1 METNP
6 PINYIDY
13 NNNKKKIIPTKI
25 QFKHN
30 FPIMFYNKE
39 IMSHFY
45 PFLDEKSIIVIKNCL
60 KKTGA
65 KETKKKI
72 KEKIRNYV
80 IDFGKNNDKVK
91 YFITEEGI
99 LKIYSN
105 IFNFRK
111 DFLQNF
117 THIKYKNEILNL
129 EQKDLYQ
136 YLHVLPKNDLILSNN
151 SKTLCKICKYIIGY
165 DYFDQTMKE
174 KSKKGKIDDNSDSDS
189 DEQEKRYKLFYEN
202 NNIEALKGL
211 DFSNKELII
220 ERQRE
225 ILEKMNKITIDIFY
239 PLKLVNQINYWA
251 IILCGG
257 GYFSYALYLRDK
269 ELEHKSDH
277 KYVVRKKAG
286 VRQVIKDKGKKII
299 SVGAQIRRANEKKHQ
314 ENIEMILKLNE
325 NDIEKCDCIFIQAP
339 GFNKGILIGENKPLN
354 KYKKKLFNL
363 PFNLPK
369 ANYSNICVAFKK
381 LTSAYF
387 EIDDDNVRSL
397 FK

>member
-1 METNP
+1 ME
-6 PINYIDY
+6 
-13 NNNKKKIIPTKI
+13 KSKIYQTKI

-30 FPIMFYNKE
+30 FPLMFYNKE

-45 PFLDEKSIIVIKNCL
+45 PFLDQKSIETVKNCL

-72 KEKIRNYV
+72 KEKVKNYI

-91 YFITEEGI
+91 YSISENGVLNIFG
-99 LKIYSN
+99 N

-111 DFLQNF
+111 EFLKEF
-117 THIKYKNEILNL
+117 SHVKYKDEILKL
-129 EQKDLYQ
+129 EQSELNQ
-136 YLHVLPKNDLILSNN
+136 YLHVLPKNELILSNN
-151 SKTLCKICKYIIGY
+151 DKTTAKVCKYIIGY
-165 DYFDQTMKE
+165 DYFDQSMKD
-174 KSKKGKIDDNSDSDS
+174 KNKKNKEDSDS
-189 DEQEKRYKLFYEN
+189 DDEKTEQEKRYQMFYGDEN
-202 NNIEALKGL
+202 LEDLKNI
-211 DFSNKELII
+211 DFTNKELMI
-220 ERQRE
+220 ERQRK
-225 ILEKMNKITIDIFY
+225 ILEQMNKINIDEFY
-239 PLKLVNQINYWA
+239 PLKFVCQINYWS

-257 GYFSYALYLRDK
+257 GYFSYGLFLKDK
-269 ELEHKSDH
+269 EIEHKSDH

-286 VRQVIKDKGKKII
+286 VRQVIKDKGKNII
-299 SVGAQIRRANEKKHQ
+299 SMGAQIRRANEKKHQ

-325 NDIEKCDCIFIQAP
+325 DDLNKCDCIFIQAP
-339 GFNKGILIGENKPLN
+339 GFNKGILIGNNKPLS

-369 ANYSNICVAFKK
+369 ANYTSVCNAFKR

-387 EIDDDNVRSL
+387 EISDDNVRSL

>member
-1 METNP
+1 MENLS
-6 PINYIDY
+6 
-13 NNNKKKIIPTKI
+13 KGKIIPNKI

-45 PFLDEKSIIVIKNCL
+45 PFLDQKSIETMKSCL

-72 KEKIRNYV
+72 KEKIKNYI
-80 IDFGKNNDKVK
+80 IDFGKNNEKVK
-91 YFITEEGI
+91 YSITEEGI
-99 LKIYSN
+99 LIIFSN

-111 DFLQNF
+111 EFLKEF
-117 THIKYKNEILNL
+117 THVKYKDETLKL
-129 EQKDLYQ
+129 EQKELYQ
-136 YLHVLPKNDLILSNN
+136 YLHVLPKNELILSNN
-151 SKTLCKICKYIIGY
+151 DKTTAKISKYIIGY
-165 DYFDQTMKE
+165 DYFEQSMKD
-174 KSKKGKIDDNSDSDS
+174 KNKKNNGNSDSDDEV
-189 DEQEKRYKLFYEN
+189 DEQEKRYKMFYSDEN
-202 NNIEALKGL
+202 LEDLKNM
-211 DFSNKELII
+211 DFNNKELMI
-220 ERQRE
+220 ERQRK
-225 ILEKMNKITIDIFY
+225 ILEEMNKINIDEYY
-239 PLKLVNQINYWA
+239 PLKFVSNINYWS

-257 GYFSYALYLRDK
+257 GYFSYGLFLKDK
-269 ELEHKSDH
+269 EIEHKSDH

-299 SVGAQIRRANEKKHQ
+299 SMGAQIRRANEKKHQ

-325 NDIEKCDCIFIQAP
+325 DDLNKCDCIFIQAP
-339 GFNKGILIGENKPLN
+339 GFNKGILIGNNRPLS

-369 ANYSNICVAFKK
+369 ANYTSICIAFKR

-387 EIDDDNVRSL
+387 EISDDNVRSL

>member
-1 METNP
+1 ME
-6 PINYIDY
+6 IKSE
-13 NNNKKKIIPTKI
+13 NKKTIPKKI

-39 IMSHFY
+39 IMSHLY
-45 PFLDEKSIIVIKNCL
+45 SFLDEKNIQTIKNCL

-65 KETKKKI
+65 KETKRKI
-72 KEKIRNYV
+72 KEKIKNYV

-91 YFITEEGI
+91 YYINEDGI
-99 LKIYSN
+99 LKISSN

-111 DFLQNF
+111 EFLQNF
-117 THIKYKNEILNL
+117 THIKYKDEILNL
-129 EQKDLYQ
+129 EQKELYQ
-136 YLHVLPKNDLILSNN
+136 YLQVLPQNELVLSNN
-151 SKTLCKICKYIIGY
+151 DKTTAKICKYIIGY
-165 DYFDQTMKE
+165 DYFDQSMKE
-174 KSKKGKIDDNSDSDS
+174 KLKHGKLDSDS
-189 DEQEKRYKLFYEN
+189 DEEKDNEEKNKYKMFYEN
-202 NNIEALKGL
+202 NNIDSLKDI
-211 DFSNKELII
+211 DFSNKDAII
-220 ERQRE
+220 QRQRE
-225 ILEKMNKITIDIFY
+225 ILEKMNKINIEVFY
-239 PLKLVNQINYWA
+239 PLKLVNQINYWS

-269 ELEHKSDH
+269 ELDHKSDH

-286 VRQVIKDKGKKII
+286 VRQVVKDKGKKII

-314 ENIEMILKLNE
+314 ENIEMILRLNE

-369 ANYSNICVAFKK
+369 ANYTNICFAFKK
-381 LTSAYF
+381 LTSAYL
-387 EIDDDNVRSL
+387 EINDENVSSL

>member
-1 METNP
+1 ME
-6 PINYIDY
+6 
-13 NNNKKKIIPTKI
+13 NNTQQKKTIPNKI

-39 IMSHFY
+39 IMSHLY
-45 PFLDEKSIIVIKNCL
+45 PFLDEKNIETIKNCL

-72 KEKIRNYV
+72 KEKIKNYV

-91 YFITEEGI
+91 YYITEDGI
-99 LKIYSN
+99 LKIFSN

-111 DFLQNF
+111 EFLQNF
-117 THIKYKNEILNL
+117 THVKYKDEILNL
-129 EQKDLYQ
+129 EQKELFQ
-136 YLHVLPKNDLILSNN
+136 YLHVLPKNELILSNN
-151 SKTLCKICKYIIGY
+151 EKTTAKICKYIIGY

-174 KSKKGKIDDNSDSDS
+174 KSKHGKLDKSDSD
-189 DEQEKRYKLFYEN
+189 DEKDNDENNKYKLFYES
-202 NNIEALKGL
+202 NNIEDLKGI
-211 DFSNKELII
+211 DFSNKDSII
-220 ERQRE
+220 QRQRE
-225 ILEKMNKITIDIFY
+225 ILEKMNKINIEVFY
-239 PLKLVNQINYWA
+239 PLKSVNQINYWA
-251 IILCGG
+251 IILCCG

-277 KYVVRKKAG
+277 KYVIRKKAG
-286 VRQVIKDKGKKII
+286 VRQVIKDKGKKITSI
-299 SVGAQIRRANEKKHQ
+299 GAQIRRANEKKHQ

-325 NDIEKCDCIFIQAP
+325 SDIEKCDCIFIQAP
-339 GFNKGILIGENKPLN
+339 GFNKGIFIGENKPLN
-354 KYKKKLFNL
+354 RYKKKIFNL

-369 ANYSNICVAFKK
+369 ANYTNICIAFKK

>member
-1 METNP
+1 MNSQ
-6 PINYIDY
+6 
-13 NNNKKKIIPTKI
+13 KKKMIPNKI
-25 QFKHN
+25 QFRHN

-39 IMSHFY
+39 IMTRFY
-45 PFLDEKSIIVIKNCL
+45 SFLDEKNIEKIKNCL

-72 KEKIRNYV
+72 KEKIKNYV

-91 YFITEEGI
+91 YYITEDGI

-111 DFLQNF
+111 EFLQNF
-117 THIKYKNEILNL
+117 THIKYKEEVLNL
-129 EQKDLYQ
+129 EQKELYQ
-136 YLHVLPKNDLILSNN
+136 YLHVLPKNELILSNN
-151 SKTLCKICKYIIGY
+151 EKTIGKICKYIICY
-165 DYFDQTMKE
+165 DYFDQGLKE
-174 KSKKGKIDDNSDSDS
+174 KAKHGKLDSPDS
-189 DEQEKRYKLFYEN
+189 DEEKDNDEKNKYKLFYEN
-202 NNIEALKGL
+202 SNIEALKGL
-211 DFSNKELII
+211 DFSNKDSII

-225 ILEKMNKITIDIFY
+225 ILEKMNQINIEIFY
-239 PLKLVNQINYWA
+239 PMKSVNQINYWS

-269 ELEHKSDH
+269 EIEHKSDH
-277 KYVVRKKAG
+277 KYVIRKKAG
-286 VRQVIKDKGKKII
+286 QRQVIKDKGKKINSI
-299 SVGAQIRRANEKKHQ
+299 GAQMRRANEKKHQ
-314 ENIEMILKLNE
+314 ENIEMILKLSE
-325 NDIEKCDCIFIQAP
+325 SDIEKCSVIFIQAP
-339 GFNKGILIGENKPLN
+339 GFNKGILIGENKPLD

-369 ANYSNICVAFKK
+369 ANYTNICTAFKK
-381 LTSAYF
+381 LTNAYF

>member
-1 METNP
+1 ME
-6 PINYIDY
+6 
-13 NNNKKKIIPTKI
+13 KSKIYQTKI

-30 FPIMFYNKE
+30 FPLMFYNKE

-45 PFLDEKSIIVIKNCL
+45 PFLDQKSIETVKNCL

-72 KEKIRNYV
+72 KEKVKNYI

-91 YFITEEGI
+91 YSISEDGVLNIFG
-99 LKIYSN
+99 N

-111 DFLQNF
+111 EFLKEF
-117 THIKYKNEILNL
+117 SHVKYKDEILKL
-129 EQKDLYQ
+129 EQSELNQ
-136 YLHVLPKNDLILSNN
+136 YLHVLPKNELILSNN
-151 SKTLCKICKYIIGY
+151 DKTTAKVCKYIIGY
-165 DYFDQTMKE
+165 DYFDQSMKD
-174 KSKKGKIDDNSDSDS
+174 KNKKNKEDSDS
-189 DEQEKRYKLFYEN
+189 EDEKTEQEKRYQMFYGDEN
-202 NNIEALKGL
+202 LDDLKNI
-211 DFSNKELII
+211 DFTNKELMI
-220 ERQRE
+220 ERQRK
-225 ILEKMNKITIDIFY
+225 ILEQMNKINIDEFY
-239 PLKLVNQINYWA
+239 PLKFVCQINYWS

-257 GYFSYALYLRDK
+257 GYFSYGLFLKDK
-269 ELEHKSDH
+269 EIEHKSDH

-299 SVGAQIRRANEKKHQ
+299 SMGAQIRRANEKKHQ

-325 NDIEKCDCIFIQAP
+325 DDLEKCDCIFIQAP
-339 GFNKGILIGENKPLN
+339 GFNKGILLGNNKPLS

-369 ANYSNICVAFKK
+369 ANYTSVCNAFKR
-381 LTSAYF
+381 LTSVYF
-387 EIDDDNVRSL
+387 EISDDNVRSL

>member
-1 METNP
+1 ME
-6 PINYIDY
+6 IKSE
-13 NNNKKKIIPTKI
+13 NKKLIPMKI

-39 IMSHFY
+39 IMSHLY
-45 PFLDEKSIIVIKNCL
+45 SFLDEKNIQTIKNCL

-65 KETKKKI
+65 KETKRKI
-72 KEKIRNYV
+72 KEKIKNYV

-91 YFITEEGI
+91 YYINEDGI
-99 LKIYSN
+99 LKISSN

-111 DFLQNF
+111 EFLQNF
-117 THIKYKNEILNL
+117 THIKYKDETLNL
-129 EQKDLYQ
+129 EQKELYQ
-136 YLHVLPKNDLILSNN
+136 YLQVLPQNELILSNN
-151 SKTLCKICKYIIGY
+151 EKTTAKICKYIIGY
-165 DYFDQTMKE
+165 DYFDQSMKE
-174 KSKKGKIDDNSDSDS
+174 KLKHGKLDSDS
-189 DEQEKRYKLFYEN
+189 DEEKDNEEKNKYKMFYEN
-202 NNIEALKGL
+202 NNIDSLKDI
-211 DFSNKELII
+211 DFSNKDAII
-220 ERQRE
+220 QRQRE
-225 ILEKMNKITIDIFY
+225 ILEKMNKINIEVFY
-239 PLKLVNQINYWA
+239 PLKLVNQINYWS

-269 ELEHKSDH
+269 ELDHKSDH

-286 VRQVIKDKGKKII
+286 VRQVVKDKGKKII

-314 ENIEMILKLNE
+314 ENIEMILRLNE

-369 ANYSNICVAFKK
+369 ANYTNICFAFKK
-381 LTSAYF
+381 LTSAYL
-387 EIDDDNVRSL
+387 EINDENVSSL

>member
-1 METNP
+1 ME
-6 PINYIDY
+6 IKSD
-13 NNNKKKIIPTKI
+13 NKKITSMKV

-30 FPIMFYNKE
+30 LPLMFYNKE

-45 PFLDEKSIIVIKNCL
+45 PFLDAKSIQTIKNCL

-65 KETKKKI
+65 KETKRKI
-72 KEKIRNYV
+72 KEKIKNYV

-91 YFITEEGI
+91 YYINEDGV
-99 LKIYSN
+99 LKISSN

-111 DFLQNF
+111 EFLQNF
-117 THIKYKNEILNL
+117 THVKYKEETLDL
-129 EQKDLYQ
+129 EQKELYQ
-136 YLHVLPKNDLILSNN
+136 YLQVLPKNELILSNN
-151 SKTLCKICKYIIGY
+151 DKTTAKICKYIIGY
-165 DYFDQTMKE
+165 DYFDQAMKE
-174 KSKKGKIDDNSDSDS
+174 KMKHGKLDSDS
-189 DEQEKRYKLFYEN
+189 DEEKDNEENNKYKLFYEN
-202 NNIEALKGL
+202 NNIDALKDI
-211 DFSNKELII
+211 DFSNKDSII
-220 ERQRE
+220 QRQRE
-225 ILEKMNKITIDIFY
+225 ILEKMNKINIEVFY

-251 IILCGG
+251 IIVCGG

-286 VRQVIKDKGKKII
+286 VRQVVKDKGKKII

-325 NDIEKCDCIFIQAP
+325 NDINKCDCIFIQAP

-369 ANYSNICVAFKK
+369 ANYTNICFAFKK

-387 EIDDDNVRSL
+387 EINDENVRSL

>member
-1 METNP
+1 ME
-6 PINYIDY
+6 
-13 NNNKKKIIPTKI
+13 KSKIYQTKI

-30 FPIMFYNKE
+30 FPLMFYNKE

-45 PFLDEKSIIVIKNCL
+45 PFLDQKSIETVKNCL

-72 KEKIRNYV
+72 KEKVKNYI

-91 YFITEEGI
+91 YSISEDGVLNIFG
-99 LKIYSN
+99 N

-111 DFLQNF
+111 EFLKEF
-117 THIKYKNEILNL
+117 SHVKYKDEILKL
-129 EQKDLYQ
+129 EQSELNQ
-136 YLHVLPKNDLILSNN
+136 YLHVLPKNELILSNN
-151 SKTLCKICKYIIGY
+151 DKTTAKVCKYIIGY
-165 DYFDQTMKE
+165 DYFDQSMKD
-174 KSKKGKIDDNSDSDS
+174 KNKKNKEDSDS
-189 DEQEKRYKLFYEN
+189 EDEKTEQEKRYQMFYGDEN
-202 NNIEALKGL
+202 LEDLKNI
-211 DFSNKELII
+211 DFTNKELMI
-220 ERQRE
+220 ERQRK
-225 ILEKMNKITIDIFY
+225 ILEQMNKINIDEFY
-239 PLKLVNQINYWA
+239 PLKFACQINYWS

-257 GYFSYALYLRDK
+257 GYFSYGLFLKDK
-269 ELEHKSDH
+269 EIEHKSDH

-299 SVGAQIRRANEKKHQ
+299 SMGAQIRRANEKKHQ

-325 NDIEKCDCIFIQAP
+325 DDLDKCDCIFIQAP
-339 GFNKGILIGENKPLN
+339 GFNKGILIGNNKPLS

-369 ANYSNICVAFKK
+369 ANYTSVCNAFKR

-387 EIDDDNVRSL
+387 EISDDNVRSL

>member
-1 METNP
+1 MENLP
-6 PINYIDY
+6 
-13 NNNKKKIIPTKI
+13 KGKIIPNKI

-45 PFLDEKSIIVIKNCL
+45 PFLDQKSIETMKNCL

-72 KEKIRNYV
+72 KEKIKNYI
-80 IDFGKNNDKVK
+80 IDFGKNNEKVK
-91 YFITEEGI
+91 YSITEEGI
-99 LKIYSN
+99 LIIFSN

-111 DFLQNF
+111 EFLKEF
-117 THIKYKNEILNL
+117 THVKYKDETLKL
-129 EQKDLYQ
+129 EQKELYQ
-136 YLHVLPKNDLILSNN
+136 YLHVLPKNELILSNN
-151 SKTLCKICKYIIGY
+151 DKTTAKISKYIIGY
-165 DYFDQTMKE
+165 DYFEQSMKD
-174 KSKKGKIDDNSDSDS
+174 KNKKNNGNSDSDDEV
-189 DEQEKRYKLFYEN
+189 DEQEKRYKMFYSDEN
-202 NNIEALKGL
+202 LEDLKNM
-211 DFSNKELII
+211 DFNNKELMI
-220 ERQRE
+220 ERQRK
-225 ILEKMNKITIDIFY
+225 ILEEMNKINIDEYY
-239 PLKLVNQINYWA
+239 PLKFVSNINYWS

-257 GYFSYALYLRDK
+257 GYFSYGLFLKDK
-269 ELEHKSDH
+269 EIEHKSDH

-299 SVGAQIRRANEKKHQ
+299 SMGAQIRRANEKKHQ

-325 NDIEKCDCIFIQAP
+325 DDLNKCDCIFIQAP
-339 GFNKGILIGENKPLN
+339 GFNKGILIGNNRPLS

-369 ANYSNICVAFKK
+369 ANYTSICIAFKR

-387 EIDDDNVRSL
+387 EISDDNVRSL

>member
-1 METNP
+1 MENLP
-6 PINYIDY
+6 
-13 NNNKKKIIPTKI
+13 KGKIIPNKI

-45 PFLDEKSIIVIKNCL
+45 PFLDQKSIETMKNCL

-72 KEKIRNYV
+72 KEKIKNYI
-80 IDFGKNNDKVK
+80 IDFGKNNEKVK
-91 YFITEEGI
+91 YSITEEGI
-99 LKIYSN
+99 LIIFSN

-111 DFLQNF
+111 EFLKEF
-117 THIKYKNEILNL
+117 THVKYKNETLKL
-129 EQKDLYQ
+129 EQKELYQ
-136 YLHVLPKNDLILSNN
+136 YLHVLPKNELILSNN
-151 SKTLCKICKYIIGY
+151 DKTTAKISKYIIGY
-165 DYFDQTMKE
+165 DYFEQSMKD
-174 KSKKGKIDDNSDSDS
+174 KNKKNNGNSDSDDEV
-189 DEQEKRYKLFYEN
+189 DEQEKRYKMFYSDEN
-202 NNIEALKGL
+202 LEDLKNM
-211 DFSNKELII
+211 DFNNKELMI
-220 ERQRE
+220 ERQRK
-225 ILEKMNKITIDIFY
+225 ILEEMNKINIDEYY
-239 PLKLVNQINYWA
+239 PLKFVSNINYWS

-257 GYFSYALYLRDK
+257 GYFSYGLFLKDK
-269 ELEHKSDH
+269 EIEHKSDH

-286 VRQVIKDKGKKII
+286 VRQVIKDKDKKII
-299 SVGAQIRRANEKKHQ
+299 SMGAQIRRANEKKHQ

-325 NDIEKCDCIFIQAP
+325 DDLNKCDCIFIQAP
-339 GFNKGILIGENKPLN
+339 GFNKGILIGNNRPLS

-369 ANYSNICVAFKK
+369 ANYTSICLAFKR

-387 EIDDDNVRSL
+387 EISDDNVRSL

>member
-1 METNP
+1 MENLP
-6 PINYIDY
+6 
-13 NNNKKKIIPTKI
+13 KGKIIPNKI

-45 PFLDEKSIIVIKNCL
+45 PFLDQKSIETMKSCL

-72 KEKIRNYV
+72 KEKIKNYI
-80 IDFGKNNDKVK
+80 IDFGKNNEKVK
-91 YFITEEGI
+91 YSITEEGI
-99 LKIYSN
+99 LIIFSN

-111 DFLQNF
+111 EFLKEF
-117 THIKYKNEILNL
+117 THVKYKNETLKL
-129 EQKDLYQ
+129 EQKELYQ
-136 YLHVLPKNDLILSNN
+136 YLHVLPKNELILSNN
-151 SKTLCKICKYIIGY
+151 DKTTAKISKYIIGY
-165 DYFDQTMKE
+165 DYFEQSMKD
-174 KSKKGKIDDNSDSDS
+174 KNKKNNGNSDSDDEV
-189 DEQEKRYKLFYEN
+189 DEQEKRYKMFYSDEN
-202 NNIEALKGL
+202 LEDLKNM
-211 DFSNKELII
+211 DFNNKELMI
-220 ERQRE
+220 ERQRK
-225 ILEKMNKITIDIFY
+225 ILEEMNKINIDEYY
-239 PLKLVNQINYWA
+239 PLKFVSNINYWS

-257 GYFSYALYLRDK
+257 GYFSYGLFLKDK
-269 ELEHKSDH
+269 EIEHKSDH

-299 SVGAQIRRANEKKHQ
+299 SMGAQIRRANEKKHQ

-325 NDIEKCDCIFIQAP
+325 DDLNKCDCIFIQAP
-339 GFNKGILIGENKPLN
+339 GFNKGILIGNNRPLS

-369 ANYSNICVAFKK
+369 ANYTSICIAFKR

-387 EIDDDNVRSL
+387 EISDDNVRSL

>member
-1 METNP
+1 METNLQ
-6 PINYIDY
+6 I
-13 NNNKKKIIPTKI
+13 KKKTIPNKI
-25 QFKHN
+25 LFKHN

-39 IMSHFY
+39 IMTRFY
-45 PFLDEKSIIVIKNCL
+45 SFLDDKNIETIKNCL

-72 KEKIRNYV
+72 KEKIKNYV

-91 YFITEEGI
+91 YYITEDGI
-99 LKIYSN
+99 LKITSN

-111 DFLQNF
+111 EFLQNF
-117 THIKYKNEILNL
+117 THIKYKDEVLNL
-129 EQKDLYQ
+129 EQKELYQ
-136 YLHVLPKNDLILSNN
+136 YLHVLPKNELILSNN
-151 SKTLCKICKYIIGY
+151 EKTIGKICKYIIGY
-165 DYFDQTMKE
+165 DYFDQGMKE
-174 KSKKGKIDDNSDSDS
+174 KSKHGKLDSSDS
-189 DEQEKRYKLFYEN
+189 DEEKDNENNKYKLFYEN
-202 NNIEALKGL
+202 NNIESLKGL
-211 DFSNKELII
+211 DFSNKESII

-225 ILEKMNKITIDIFY
+225 ILEKMNQINIEVFY

-269 ELEHKSDH
+269 EIDHKSDH

-299 SVGAQIRRANEKKHQ
+299 SMGAQIRRANEKKHQ

-325 NDIEKCDCIFIQAP
+325 NDIERCDCIFIQAP
-339 GFNKGILIGENKPLN
+339 GFNKGILIGENKPLF

-369 ANYSNICVAFKK
+369 ANYTNICTAFKK
-381 LTSAYF
+381 LTNAYF